1 MSASRPLIFNA
12 FEMNGVGYYAQGS
25 WTHPDSQR
33 HRYKDLDYW
42 VERARF
48 LDSAGFTALF
58 FADVLGVYDV
68 YRQSPVPAIEG
79 AVDFPLNDP
88 FMVIPA
94 MLAVTQNLSFAVT
107 ASTTYEHP
115 FTFARRFGT
124 LDHLAKGRIGWNVV
138 TSYLPNAARNYG
150 LPDQLPHE
158 VRYAR
163 AEEFLTV
170 FYKLLEGSWEEDAVL
185 YDKAAKRYA
194 DADKVHRINHQG
206 DYFSVQGPSLTEPSV
221 QRTPVIFQ
229 AGASARGLAFAARHA
244 EVVFVNGMNPDALRS
259 NVDKLRAAAVAAG
272 RAADSIKV
280 LTDLSVVI
288 GRTEAEAEQKADL
301 IRAAQSPEAQYAA
314 FGGASGFDLSRYGDD
329 DTLSAEPH
337 NFSRSES
344 ARFTSEKARPDSVGA
359 IRQRLVNLSPYAP
372 TLVGTPE
379 SIAESIEKIARLTG
393 VDGFNLHEFVS
404 PRDFI
409 EFAEQVLP
417 ALAKRGLFLP
427 PGKESSLRNRLF
439 GKGDRLSAPHPAADF
454 RGRFTAQNN
463 NNDLK
468 G

>member
-1 MSASRPLIFNA
+1 MSMLRPLIFNA

-25 WTHPDSQR
+25 WTHPDAER

-42 VERARF
+42 VERAHF
-48 LDSAGFTALF
+48 LDNAGFTALF

-68 YRQSPVPAIEG
+68 YRQSSDPAIEG

-94 MLAVTQNLSFAVT
+94 MMAVTRHLSFAVT

-115 FTFARRFGT
+115 FTFARRFAT
-124 LDHLAKGRIGWNVV
+124 LDHLSKGRIGWNVV

-150 LPDQLPHE
+150 LPDQLSHE

-163 AEEFLTV
+163 ADEFLNV
-170 FYKLLEGSWEEDAVL
+170 FYKLLEGSWDEDAVL
-185 YDKAAKRYA
+185 YDKSAKRYA
-194 DADKVHRINHQG
+194 DPRKVHRIDHQG
-206 DYFSVQGPSLTEPSV
+206 EYFSVQGPALTEPSV

-229 AGASARGLAFAARHA
+229 AGASSRGLEFAARHA
-244 EVVFVNGMNPDALRS
+244 EVVFVNGMNLQALRA

-272 RAADSIKV
+272 RRPQDIKV
-280 LTDLSVVI
+280 VTDLSTVV
-288 GRTEAEAEQKADL
+288 GRTQAEAEEKANA

-314 FGGASGFDLSRYGDD
+314 FGGASGFDLSRYHDD
-329 DTLSAEPH
+329 DTLSSDPH

-359 IRQRLVNLSPYAP
+359 IKKRLVDLSPYAR
-372 TLVGTPE
+372 TLVGTAE
-379 SIAESIEKIARLTG
+379 RIADDIEEIVRLTG

-404 PRDFI
+404 PRDFSD
-409 EFAEQVLP
+409 FAEQVLP
-417 ALAKRGLFLP
+417 ILAQRGLFVP
-427 PGKESSLRNRLF
+427 PAPTSSLRHRLF
-439 GKGDRLSAPHPAADF
+439 GEGDRLVAPHPAADY
-454 RGRFTAQNN
+454 RGRFTQQ
-463 NNDLK
+463 K
-468 G
+468 

>member
-1 MSASRPLIFNA
+1 MSAPRPLIFNA

-25 WTHPDSQR
+25 WSHPEAQR

-42 VERARF
+42 LERARF
-48 LDSAGFTALF
+48 LDEAGFTALF

-68 YRQSPVPAIEG
+68 YRQSADPAIEG

-94 MLAVTQNLSFAVT
+94 MLAVTKNLSFAVT

-150 LPDQLPHE
+150 LPDQLPHA

-163 AEEFLTV
+163 AEEFLSV
-170 FYKLLEGSWEEDAVL
+170 FYKLLEGSWDDDAVL

-194 DADKVHRINHQG
+194 DPAKVHRINHQG
-206 DYFSVQGPSLTEPSV
+206 EYFSVQGPALTEPSV

-229 AGASARGLAFAARHA
+229 AGASSRGLAFAARHA
-244 EVVFVNGMNPDALRS
+244 EVVFVNGMNPHALRV

-272 RAADSIKV
+272 RRPDAIKV
-280 LTDLSVVI
+280 LTDLSTVV
-288 GRTEAEAEQKADL
+288 GRTQAEADAKANA
-301 IRAAQSPEAQYAA
+301 IRAAQSPQAQYAA
-314 FGGASGFDLSRYGDD
+314 FGGASGFDLSRYQDD

-344 ARFTSEKARPDSVGA
+344 ARFTSENARPDSVGA
-359 IRQRLVNLSPYAP
+359 IKKRLVDLSPYAR
-372 TLVGTPE
+372 TLVGTGE
-379 SIAESIEKIARLTG
+379 QITDEIEEIVRITG

-404 PRDFI
+404 PRDFS

-417 ALAKRGLFLP
+417 VLTQRGLFVP
-427 PGKESSLRNRLF
+427 PTAHSSLRNRLF
-439 GKGDRLSAPHPAADF
+439 GEGDRLVAPHPAADY
-454 RGRFTAQNN
+454 RGRFKQQ
-463 NNDLK
+463 K
-468 G
+468 

>member
-1 MSASRPLIFNA
+1 MSAPRPLIFNA
-12 FEMNGVGYYAQGS
+12 FEMNGIGYYAQGS

-48 LDSAGFTALF
+48 LDEAGFTALF

-68 YRQSPVPAIEG
+68 YRQSPAPAIAG

-94 MLAVTQNLSFAVT
+94 MLAATRNLSFAVT

-124 LDHLAKGRIGWNVV
+124 LDHLSKGRIAWNVV

-150 LPDQLPHE
+150 LADQLPHE
-158 VRYAR
+158 ARYAR

-185 YDKAAKRYA
+185 YDKAGKRFA
-194 DADKVHRINHQG
+194 DPDKVHRIDHQG
-206 DYFSVQGPSLTEPSV
+206 EYFSVQGPALTEPSV

-229 AGASARGLAFAARHA
+229 AGASSRGLAFAARHA
-244 EVVFVNGMNPDALRS
+244 EVVFVNGMNPAALRD
-259 NVDKLRAAAVAAG
+259 NVDKLRTAAVAAG
-272 RAADSIKV
+272 RAPDAVKV
-280 LTDLSVVI
+280 VTDLSAVI
-288 GRTEAEAEQKADL
+288 GRTREEAERKANE

-314 FGGASGFDLSRYGDD
+314 FGGASGFDLSRYRDD
-329 DTLSAEPH
+329 DRLSSDPH

-359 IRQRLVNLSPYAP
+359 IKQRLVDLSPYAR

-379 SIAESIEKIARLTG
+379 SIADDIDEIARITG

-404 PRDFI
+404 PRDFS

-417 ALAKRGLFLP
+417 VLSRRGLFQP
-427 PGKESSLRNRLF
+427 AKPDSSLRNRLF
-439 GKGDRLSAPHPAADF
+439 GAGDRLAAPHPAADYRAAF
-454 RGRFTAQNN
+454 AFKKQ
-463 NNDLK
+463 
-468 G
+468 

>member
-1 MSASRPLIFNA
+1 MKPLIWNA

-25 WTHPDSQR
+25 WSHPDAQR
-33 HRYKDLDYW
+33 HRYKDLDW
-42 VERARF
+42 WLERARF
-48 LDSAGFTALF
+48 LDQAGFTALF

-68 YRQSPVPAIEG
+68 YRQSPDPAIEG
-79 AVDFPLNDP
+79 ATDFPLNDP

-94 MLAVTQNLSFAVT
+94 MLAVTRNLSFAVT

-124 LDHLAKGRIGWNVV
+124 LDHLSKGRIAWNVV

-170 FYKLLEGSWEEDAVL
+170 FYKLLEGSWQEDAVL
-185 YDKAAKRYA
+185 NDKANKRYA
-194 DADKVHRINHQG
+194 DAGKVRRINHRG
-206 DYFSVQGPSLTEPSV
+206 EHFSVQGPALTEPSV

-229 AGASARGLAFAARHA
+229 AGASSRGLAFAARHA
-244 EVVFVNGMNPDALRS
+244 EVVFVNGMNPDALRI

-272 RAADSIKV
+272 RAPEAIKV
-280 LTDLSVVI
+280 VTDLSTVV
-288 GRTEAEAEQKADL
+288 GKSRAEAQTKASE
-301 IRAAQSPEAQYAA
+301 IRRSQSPEAQFAA
-314 FGGASGFDLSRYGDD
+314 FGGASGYDLAQYHDD
-329 DTLSAEPH
+329 DSLTGGPN

-359 IRQRLVNLSPYAP
+359 IKKRLVDLSPYAR
-372 TLVGTPE
+372 TLVGTPD
-379 SIAESIEKIARLTG
+379 SIADEIEEIVRITG

-404 PRDFI
+404 PRDFSD
-409 EFAEQVLP
+409 FAEQVMP
-417 ALAKRGLFLP
+417 VLAQRGLLVP
-427 PGKESSLRNRLF
+427 PAPASSLRQRLF
-439 GKGDRLSAPHPAADF
+439 SAGDRLQAPHPAANF
-454 RGRFTAQNN
+454 RAQQQK
-463 NNDLK
+463 DDSHH
-468 G
+468 

>member
-1 MSASRPLIFNA
+1 MSEPRSLIFNA

-25 WTHPDSQR
+25 WTHLDSQR

-48 LDSAGFTALF
+48 LDEAGFTALF

-68 YRQSPVPAIEG
+68 YRQSPDPAIEG

-94 MLAVTQNLSFAVT
+94 MLAASKNLSFAVT

-124 LDHLAKGRIGWNVV
+124 LDHLSKGRIGWNVV

-185 YDKAAKRYA
+185 YDKTAKRYA
-194 DADKVHRINHQG
+194 DASKVHRINHQG
-206 DYFSVQGPSLTEPSV
+206 EHFSVQGPALTEPSV

-244 EVVFVNGMNPDALRS
+244 EVVFVNGMNLDALRI
-259 NVDKLRAAAVAAG
+259 NVDKLHAAAVEAG
-272 RAADSIKV
+272 RSPEAIKV
-280 LTDLSVVI
+280 VTDLSVVT
-288 GRTEAEAEQKADL
+288 GRTQAQAEEKANA

-314 FGGASGFDLSRYGDD
+314 FGGASGFDLSRYHDD
-329 DTLSAEPH
+329 DTLTSEPH

-344 ARFTSEKARPDSVGA
+344 ARFTSEKARPDSIAA
-359 IRQRLVNLSPYAP
+359 IKQRLVNLSPYAS

-379 SIAESIEKIARLTG
+379 RIADDIEEIVRITG

-404 PRDFI
+404 PRDFS

-417 ALAKRGLFLP
+417 VLTARGLFQP
-427 PGKESSLRNRLF
+427 PQPASSLRNRLF
-439 GKGDRLSAPHPAADF
+439 GQGDRLAAPHPAAGY
-454 RGRFTAQNN
+454 RGRFTKHQ
-463 NNDLK
+463 
-468 G
+468 

>member
-1 MSASRPLIFNA
+1 MSTLRPLIFNA

-25 WTHPDSQR
+25 WTHPDAER

-48 LDSAGFTALF
+48 LDNAGFTALF
-58 FADVLGVYDV
+58 FADVLGIYDV
-68 YRQSPVPAIEG
+68 YRQSPDPAIEG

-94 MLAVTQNLSFAVT
+94 MMAVTRHLSFAVT

-115 FTFARRFGT
+115 FTFARRFAT
-124 LDHLAKGRIGWNVV
+124 LDHLSKGRIGWNVV

-150 LPDQLPHE
+150 LPDQLSHE

-163 AEEFLTV
+163 ADEFLNV

-185 YDKAAKRYA
+185 YDKSVKRYA
-194 DADKVHRINHQG
+194 DPRKVHRIDHQG
-206 DYFSVQGPSLTEPSV
+206 EYFSVQGPALTEPSV

-229 AGASARGLAFAARHA
+229 AGASSRGLEFAARHA
-244 EVVFVNGMNPDALRS
+244 EVVFVNGMNLQALRA

-272 RAADSIKV
+272 RRAQDIKV
-280 LTDLSVVI
+280 VTDLSTVV
-288 GRTEAEAEQKADL
+288 GRTQAESEEKANA

-314 FGGASGFDLSRYGDD
+314 FGGASGFDLSRYHED
-329 DTLSAEPH
+329 DTLSSDPH

-359 IRQRLVNLSPYAP
+359 IKKRLVDLSPYAR
-372 TLVGTPE
+372 TLVGTAE
-379 SIAESIEKIARLTG
+379 RIADDIEEIVRLTG

-404 PRDFI
+404 PRDFSD
-409 EFAEQVLP
+409 FAEQVLP
-417 ALAKRGLFLP
+417 VLAQRGLFVPLAP
-427 PGKESSLRNRLF
+427 TSSLRHRLF
-439 GKGDRLSAPHPAADF
+439 GEGDRLVAPHPAADY
-454 RGRFTAQNN
+454 RGRFTQ
-463 NNDLK
+463 
-468 G
+468 